1 MKSFLA
7 LVILGSILLSAVD
20 ARLII
25 RARRQIER
33 EGEVSTTESPA
44 SEVIVIKN
52 THENFPRFFPRY
64 DFTPPRGPN
73 SSDDNLFDIDINEQ
87 DGTFTF
93 GGLLPHFHHFHHFHR
108 SFDEIFDAIKK
119 RFEEITN
126 THGLGPSFRPT
137 VDLDSIPNDTNNTV
151 SEVVEFGG
159 KKYLKKTTTVK
170 KGGSG
175 SLLFIRTTTFEPL
188 DESENEANPPPSNP
202 EQPIQPEESK
212 VDQASST
219 STSTIQSSA
228 KDEREREEITP
239 SSA

>member
-1 MKSFLA
+1 
-7 LVILGSILLSAVD
+7 VILGSILLSAVD

-93 GGLLPHFHHFHHFHR
+93 GGLLPHFHDFHRIHR
-108 SFDEIFDAIKK
+108 SFAEIIDAIKK
-119 RFEEITN
+119 RFEDIAN
-126 THGLGPSFRPT
+126 THDLGPSL
-137 VDLDSIPNDTNNTV
+137 VDLDSIPNNTNNTV
-151 SEVVEFGG
+151 SEVVELGG
-159 KKYLKKTTTVK
+159 KKYLKKTTTIK
-170 KGGSG
+170 KGDSG
-175 SLLFIRTTTFEPL
+175 STLFFRTTTLEPL
-188 DESENEANPPPSNP
+188 NESENEANPPPSNP

-212 VDQASST
+212 VDQASSN
-219 STSTIQSSA
+219 STSTIQSPA
-228 KDEREREEITP
+228 KDEREREEMTQ